1 MGSFFICSLLTAA
14 DDILLRLK
22 GDFLAYSYDYNQV
35 YGRNLEFKFADN
47 EVTCRYIKIDINS
60 RSFYAY
66 GAVVLKKDGEI
77 LRGDEFLFDPEGKKG
92 SLIVFK
98 KNIEIVSIGTEEG
111 TPVIQKNDALDR
123 ITLLE
128 IKKSLI
134 YWTAPII
141 EIDKNFKVSGYEVT
155 MYFEGIE
162 SLAFKKFKLIEGLK
176 LKKGGFALDKIWYTR
191 NQGVIARASYLYE
204 KGNKFNSLTRFHYEE
219 RSVLKN
225 YQGPQRQ
232 VDLMHSTS
240 VSLNPST
247 NLGLTGNY
255 NSSGLWNT
263 NLWINRKWSER
274 ITTNFDFSF
283 NKPINYKGE
292 AWLGLQSTINAGNFG
307 NISVIGRYECQK
319 QVIGNVSYRN
329 TLFKKVNFF
338 LTSTYSKVKI
348 SSIKE
353 FSEIFSGNIS
363 LSYGSKIFNLSTDYY
378 LNYDLI
384 GSQLISQPQ
393 LRLGLNPVT
402 FYGGLLSVYINNI
415 FIYNNLRRNEK
426 NEYSYSNNTIFSLS
440 TSRIHIQKSL
450 NLNFSI
456 SLEQFLEKE
465 KRNFT
470 SGGFIA
476 NVEKEF
482 FKGFFLEGYYSIQ
495 SRRRTKG
502 WLIEGTTSQDLT
514 TILRVS
520 SLSWLDGGV
529 SFSYDPKNKKWRQS
543 FAYAS
548 VKFFRNWRF
557 QSLLNYDFLL
567 NKVNNV
573 DLYLI
578 REAGRF
584 QLRFVWRS
592 LSKQFLVELVPQ

>member
-1 MGSFFICSLLTAA
+1 M
-14 DDILLRLK
+14 
-22 GDFLAYSYDYNQV
+22 AYSYDYNQV
-35 YGRNLEFKFADN
+35 YGRNLEFKFAEY

-66 GAVVLKKDGEI
+66 GAVVLKKNGEI
-77 LRGDEFLFDPEGKKG
+77 LRGDEFLFNPEEKKG

-98 KNIEIVSIGTEEG
+98 RNIEIVSIGTEEG
-111 TPVIQKNDALDR
+111 TPAIQKNDALDR

-204 KGNKFNSLTRFHYEE
+204 KKNKFNSLTRFHYEE

-307 NISVIGRYECQK
+307 NISVIGRYEYQK
-319 QVIGNVSYRN
+319 QVIGNVSYSN
-329 TLFKKVNFF
+329 TLFKKVNFL

-393 LRLGLNPVT
+393 LRLSLNPVT

-470 SGGFIA
+470 SGGFIV

-502 WLIEGTTSQDLT
+502 WLIEGTTSQDLS

-548 VKFFRNWRF
+548 VRFFRNWRF

>member
-1 MGSFFICSLLTAA
+1 MEGFFICSLLTAA
-14 DDILLRLK
+14 DATLLRLK

-35 YGRNLEFKFADN
+35 YGRNLEFKFSDYK
-47 EVTCRYIKIDINS
+47 VTCRYIKIDINS

-66 GAVVLKKDGEI
+66 GAVVLKKSGEI
-77 LRGDEFLFDPEGKKG
+77 LRGDEFVFDPEGKKG
-92 SLIVFK
+92 NLIVFK
-98 KNIEIVSIGTEEG
+98 KNIEIVSISTEEG
-111 TPVIQKNDALDR
+111 TPAIQKNDALDR
-123 ITLLE
+123 ITLPE

-141 EIDKNFKVSGYEVT
+141 EIDKNFKVTGYEVT
-155 MYFEGIE
+155 VYFEGIE
-162 SLAFKKFKLIEGLK
+162 SVAFKKFKLIEGLK

-191 NQGVIARASYLYE
+191 TQGVIARGSYLYE
-204 KGNKFNSLTRFHYEE
+204 KENKFNSLTRFHYEE

-225 YQGPQRQ
+225 YQGPKRQ

-255 NSSGLWNT
+255 NSSGQWNT

-307 NISVIGRYECQK
+307 NISVIGRYEFQK

-329 TLFKKVNFF
+329 TLFKKVNFL
-338 LTSTYSKVKI
+338 LTSNFSKVKI

-363 LSYGSKIFNLSTDYY
+363 LSYGSKIFNVSTDYY

-393 LRLGLNPVT
+393 LRFGLNPIT
-402 FYGGLLSVYINNI
+402 FYGGLLSVYISNI

-440 TSRIHIQKSL
+440 TCPIHIQKSL

-470 SGGFIA
+470 SGGFIV

-482 FKGFFLEGYYSIQ
+482 LKGFFLEGYYSIQ

-502 WLIEGTTSQDLT
+502 WLIEGTTSQDLS
-514 TILRVS
+514 TILRIS
-520 SLSWLDGGV
+520 SLSWLDGRI

-548 VKFFRNWRF
+548 VRFFRNWRF

-592 LSKQFLVELVPQ
+592 LSKQFLVELVPR

>member
-1 MGSFFICSLLTAA
+1 MGGFFICSLLTAA

-35 YGRNLEFKFADN
+35 YGRNLEFKFAEY

-77 LRGDEFLFDPEGKKG
+77 LRGDEFLFNPEEKKG

-111 TPVIQKNDALDR
+111 IPAVQKNDALDM

-162 SLAFKKFKLIEGLK
+162 SLAFKKFKLSGGLK
-176 LKKGGFALDKIWYTR
+176 QRKGGFALDKIWYTR

-204 KGNKFNSLTRFHYEE
+204 KKNKFNSLTRFHYEE

-307 NISVIGRYECQK
+307 NISVIGRYEYQK
-319 QVIGNVSYRN
+319 QVIGNVSYSN
-329 TLFKKVNFF
+329 TLFKKVNFL

-393 LRLGLNPVT
+393 LRLSLNPVT

-470 SGGFIA
+470 SGGFIV

-502 WLIEGTTSQDLT
+502 WLIEGTTSQDLS

-548 VKFFRNWRF
+548 VRFFRNWRF